1 MKEWF
6 CQLPAALRIQILLR
20 TCIGAV
26 AAILFAVIW
35 VYSREFTFA
44 LPCLILA
51 VFLFVNGAV
60 MAYHIFIGSFI
71 CIHGVC
77 TMVETTGIRKRI
89 KSIIA
94 DFDGK
99 RVVIPVKQRIRQVLP
114 GKNITVYLSD
124 KTPVY
129 EKDGDYYIYSYY
141 ALALGEGGSDHD
153 GI

>member
-6 CQLPAALRIQILLR
+6 RQLPAVLRVQILLR
-20 TCIGAV
+20 AGSGVV
-26 AAILFAVIW
+26 AAILFAAILA
-35 VYSREFTFA
+35 YSREFTFA
-44 LPCLILA
+44 LPCLILS

-60 MAYHIFIGSFI
+60 MTYNIFVGSFI

-77 TMVETTGIRKRI
+77 TTIETTGFRKRI
-89 KSIIA
+89 KTVIA
-94 DFDGK
+94 DFDGQ
-99 RVVIPVKQRIRQVLP
+99 RVVIPVKQRIRQILP

-129 EKDGDYYIYSYY
+129 EKDGDYYVYSYY
-141 ALALGEGGSDHD
+141 ALEFGEGGINHD